1 MHNLILMIAYVIAT
15 ITALM
20 NLTNARSTLGF
31 FLLWLPLSAVYLVG
45 VHMLA
50 VMYWTSMAAF
60 CVSLLGLVAAA
71 IYGVATD
78 EG

>member
-1 MHNLILMIAYVIAT
+1 MHDLILMLSLVIAT
-15 ITALM
+15 VGALM

-31 FLLWLPLSAVYLVG
+31 FLLWLPLSALYLVG
-45 VHMLA
+45 VYMLG
-50 VMYWTSMAAF
+50 VMYWTSLAAF

-71 IYGVATD
+71 VYGVATD